1 MMAYTKLSSGLY
13 HKNTLSIVSI
23 TPVNFR
29 VYPFVKGT
37 TLKRYVATDGPVNSD
52 IVSVAGELTGEV
64 IPLSLSD
71 RYVVNLIVNGP

>member
-1 MMAYTKLSSGLY
+1 MIAKRKKPSKAHPKMSRHSKVGFQG
-13 HKNTLSIVSI
+13 NPFVSI

-37 TLKRYVATDGPVNSD
+37 TLKRYVATDGPVDSD
-52 IVSVAGELTGEV
+52 IVSVDGELTGEV

-71 RYVVNLIVNGP
+71 R